1 MMVMRSLPEKKAMKS
16 FAGLY
21 LRRPSGIITGSS
33 GMGVAAATKRARNAH
48 FLSFCPAASRRFRRF
63 SPTNLLA

>member
-21 LRRPSGIITGSS
+21 LMRPSGTITGSS
-33 GMGVAAATKRARNAH
+33 GMGVAAAANMASGAH
-48 FLSFCPAASRRFRRF
+48 FLSFCPAASRPFRRF
-63 SPTNLLA
+63 SLTNLPR